1 MMKLEDE
8 SLKFENAALIVL
20 ENILASGYGP
30 FVPETD
36 GSIIFNSIL
45 MVIGRFIVCYILRKF
60 YSFITNYALL
70 DISYDVKYVAVFFSN
85 VP

>member
-1 MMKLEDE
+1 MIKLEDR
-8 SLKFENAALIVL
+8 SLKFENAAFIVL

-36 GSIIFNSIL
+36 GLIIFNSIL
-45 MVIGRFIVCYILRKF
+45 MIIGRLIVCYILSKIYFFVR
-60 YSFITNYALL
+60 NYWTLPL
-70 DISYDVKYVAVFFSN
+70 DVKYIVVSFSY